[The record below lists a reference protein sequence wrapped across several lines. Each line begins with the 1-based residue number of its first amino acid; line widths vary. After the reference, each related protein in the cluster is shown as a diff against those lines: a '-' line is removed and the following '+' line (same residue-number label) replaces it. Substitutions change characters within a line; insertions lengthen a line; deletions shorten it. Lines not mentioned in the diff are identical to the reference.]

1 MGHNLWLLKF
11 WQQTVC
17 HLKIS
22 FIYSNSI
29 LIIIWNHYIEIFRFI
44 FCCEKKEKLN
54 FCAVH
59 TLVQIR
65 RCASFESSP
74 VSVKEKSGWEFHV
87 KIDRLK
93 ILISDSWLRKKILEI
108 LREFISRERHIW
120 ILVWSAYTSSKI
132 VIRNLA
138 GKYEI
143 CY

>member
-22 FIYSNSI
+22 FIYSISI

-44 FCCEKKEKLN
+44 FCCKKKEKLN
-54 FCAVH
+54 FGAVH
-59 TLVQIR
+59 TLVQLR

-74 VSVKEKSGWEFHV
+74 VSVKVTSGWEFHV

-93 ILISDSWLRKKILEI
+93 ILISDSWFCKKILEI
-108 LREFISRERHIW
+108 LRFYFSRKTYLNFGLKR
-120 ILVWSAYTSSKI
+120 LYF
-132 VIRNLA
+132 
-138 GKYEI
+138 Y
-143 CY
+143 